1 MSRQFRSQG
10 TERSDRDL
18 NPGVAAA
25 REHDLAA
32 HIRAGEVAAFTEVF
46 TTYHERLCFY
56 AEGYV
61 GSPDTAKEVVSD
73 IFLWIWEHR
82 AECRVSGSLAGYLYG
97 AVRHRAMDRLKHERR
112 ASRAHAAFSAL
123 EYSPG
128 MAEPP
133 ASPEEELHA
142 RELALLVERTIS
154 RLPERAREAFLL
166 QRQHGLSYA
175 EIAEVM
181 RISISTV
188 EKHMIRALQALRE
201 ALSAWVRPG

>member
-1 MSRQFRSQG
+1 MGSKLAGRVPVA
-10 TERSDRDL
+10 DL
-18 NPGVAAA
+18 LTDQRIAQEQQQIAG
-25 REHDLAA
+25 
-32 HIRAGEVAAFTEVF
+32 IRTGEVAPFAEVF

-56 AEGYV
+56 AEAYV
-61 GSPDTAKEVVSD
+61 GSPDAAKEIVSD

-82 AECRVSGSLAGYLYG
+82 AQWRVNGSLASYLYG

-112 ASRAHAAFSAL
+112 ASRAHAAAL
-123 EYSPG
+123 ALDYSPG

-142 RELALLVERTIS
+142 RELALLVEQTIS

-181 RISISTV
+181 GISISTV
-188 EKHMIRALQALRE
+188 EKHMIRAIQALRE
-201 ALSAWVRPG
+201 ALSSWVGSA